1 MSTSPRIPSQ
11 TDKLHAAAKALIEAG
26 LAPFSGGA
34 LGDYSLARTLL
45 STMFKHPILN
55 IDPDLVQTALERVSV
70 HDDTYETLDIVRLD
84 MFSTLHDGNEDLTDG
99 TLFDTGKLL
108 ERCNDVLAR
117 DYDGRFKL
125 GFALYLNIPGGN
137 FEVMVETD
145 SGFVLGSAIKELHE
159 RGGEAW
165 ENWDVVLVNI
175 YNDVNQRI
183 QQGQEA
189 PF

>member
-1 MSTSPRIPSQ
+1 MSTNTCDADR
-11 TDKLHAAAKALIEAG
+11 TDKLHAAAKALVEAG

-45 STMFKHPILN
+45 TSMFKHPMLN

-84 MFSTLHDGNEDLTDG
+84 MLSTLHDNNEALTAG

-108 ERCNDVLAR
+108 ERCNDVLTR

-125 GFALYLNIPGGN
+125 GFSLYLNIPGGN

-159 RGGEAW
+159 RGGDAW

-175 YNDVNQRI
+175 YNYRNQRI

>member
-1 MSTSPRIPSQ
+1 MLTSPRVPNQ
-11 TDKLHAAAKALIEAG
+11 TDKLHAAAKALVEAG

-34 LGDYSLARTLL
+34 LGSYSLAHTLL
-45 STMFKHPILN
+45 STMFKHPMLT
-55 IDPDLVQTALERVSV
+55 IDDDLVQTALARVSV
-70 HDDTYETLDIVRLD
+70 HDDTYETLDIVRLN
-84 MFSTLHDGNEDLTDG
+84 MLATLYDGNEDLAAG

-108 ERCNDVLAR
+108 ERCTDVLTR

-125 GFALYLNIPGGN
+125 GFSLYLNIPDGD
-137 FEVMVETD
+137 FTVMVETD
-145 SGFVLGSAIKELHE
+145 SGFVLGSAIKELRE

-183 QQGQEA
+183 QQAQEV